1 MTWAIILLH
10 HAVLHHRQ
18 LNTDTPAEGE
28 INATLNLTHPLFI
41 SMLIGEAGLKDT
53 LFSDDLSIDGSK
65 IDLVRFFSL
74 FEKPATSFA
83 IVLPD

>member
-1 MTWAIILLH
+1 MYLLWVEN
-10 HAVLHHRQ
+10 AVLHHRQ
-18 LNTDTPAEGE
+18 LSKDTPLEGE